1 MLVSYLWLKDFCDI
15 SASPEE
21 VSDKLTSL
29 GLECSIIDDRRGW
42 YEGVVVGKIIEAA
55 PHPEADKLQVL
66 QVDAGGE
73 IKTIVCGAKNAR
85 AGLLVPLFPVGSVT
99 PDGLKIEKRKLRG
112 VLSEGMIPSEVE
124 LKLSEDHEGIM
135 TLDDNP
141 TPGDKFAERYEVCDT
156 ILEIDLTP
164 NRGDCLS
171 MIGIAREVAQGFGI
185 RLKKPGAKT
194 LGRVDKDIASIIE
207 IELTAPDLSPRYAGR
222 VINDVKIKKSPF
234 WVRRRLQAGGVR
246 PINNIVDITNYVLIE
261 TGHPLHA
268 FDLDML
274 AGAKV
279 IVRRAKDGETFTT
292 LDGKEHKLTPE
303 NLVIADTEKAVALA
317 GVMGGQNS
325 EVTSS
330 TENIMLE
337 AAYFNPQSIRKTS
350 KKLNISSESSYRF
363 ERGTDIEGLIYAQ
376 DRAVSLMEST
386 GEGSVIDSRA
396 DSYPERFEKRN
407 INLRVSRITQILG
420 IDVSYDQVVSILKGL
435 EMEPEKLD
443 DDTIAVK
450 APFFRN
456 DIEREIDL
464 IEEVARCAG
473 YDKVPSYAPETPVS
487 EGSYSHL
494 FHIRRLVRRHLVSIG
509 LTEGMSLSF
518 MGDTEMDKLQVP
530 ENSQMRSIA
539 RIDNP
544 MSSEWKNMRT
554 TLLPGLISSAKGV
567 ADLSIFETCALFFD
581 RGDEAPAESWSV
593 ACLLTETIAPDA
605 WSGKA
610 GKRDF
615 YDVKGV
621 VESILDFSGF
631 SGEYDFAP
639 SLHPFYYPKRQ
650 ADILINSVVI
660 GHMGQVHPITLEN
673 YEVDQE
679 LFVCELNL
687 DKVAEQAKPLRRH
700 KGISKFPSVRRD
712 LAVVVSETVTS
723 KDILESVEKHAPGG
737 DVTLSAQLFD
747 IFRDEKLGVEK
758 KSVALA
764 LEFTDSR
771 KTLTDEDADMLFSSI
786 LKGLE
791 KDHGAHLR

>member
-15 SASPEE
+15 DASPEE

-42 YEGVVVGKIIEAA
+42 YEGVVAGKIIEAV
-55 PHPEADKLQVL
+55 PHPEADKLQIL
-66 QVDAGGE
+66 QVDVGGE
-73 IKTIVCGAKNAR
+73 TKNIVCGAKNAK
-85 AGLLVPLFPVGSVT
+85 AGLLVPVFLVGSVT

-141 TPGDKFAERYEVCDT
+141 APGDKFAERYEVCDT
-156 ILEIDLTP
+156 VLEVDLTP

-171 MIGIAREVAQGFGI
+171 MIGIAREVAEAFGLQ
-185 RLKKPGAKT
+185 LKKPDTKT
-194 LGRVDKDIASIIE
+194 LGRVEEEPSGIE
-207 IELTAPDLSPRYAGR
+207 IELTAPDLCPRYAGQ

-234 WVRRRLQAGGVR
+234 WVRRRLLAGGVR
-246 PINNIVDITNYVLIE
+246 AINNIVDITNYVLIE

-274 AGAKV
+274 AGSKI
-279 IVRRAKDGETFTT
+279 IVRRANDGEKFTT
-292 LDGKEHKLTPE
+292 LDGKEHKLATE
-303 NLVIADTEKAVALA
+303 NLVIADAEKAVALA

-325 EVTSS
+325 EVTSA
-330 TENIMLE
+330 TKNIMLE
-337 AAYFNPQSIRKTS
+337 SAYFNPQSIRKTS

-376 DRAVSLMEST
+376 DRAVSLIESI
-386 GEGSVIDSRA
+386 GEGSATGSRA
-396 DSYPERFEKRN
+396 DSYPERFKKRD
-407 INLRVSRITQILG
+407 INLRVSRIAQILG
-420 IDVSYDQVVSILKGL
+420 IDVPCDQVISILKGL

-464 IEEVARCAG
+464 VEEIARCVG

-487 EGSYSHL
+487 EGSYSHS
-494 FHIRRLVRRHLVSIG
+494 FHVRRIVRRHLVSIG

-518 MGDTEMDKLQVP
+518 MGDTDIDKLQVP
-530 ENSQMRSIA
+530 ENSPLRSIA
-539 RIDNP
+539 RLDNP

-554 TLLPGLISSAKGV
+554 TLLPALISSAKGV
-567 ADLSIFETCALFFD
+567 GDLSIFETGALFFD
-581 RGDEAPAESWSV
+581 RENKTPAESWSV
-593 ACLLTETIAPDA
+593 ACLLTETISPDVWA
-605 WSGKA
+605 GKA

-621 VESILDFSGF
+621 VESILNLLGF
-631 SGEYDFAP
+631 SGEYGFKP
-639 SLHPFYYPKRQ
+639 SSHPCYYPKRQ
-650 ADILINSVVI
+650 ADILIDSVAI
-660 GHMGQVHPITLEN
+660 GHMGQVHPLTLEN
-673 YEVDQE
+673 YEIDQE

-687 DKVAEQAKPLRRH
+687 DKIAEQTQPLRRH
-700 KGISKFPSVRRD
+700 KGIAKFPSVRRD
-712 LAVVVSETVTS
+712 LAVVVDETVTA
-723 KDILESVEKHAPGG
+723 KDILESVSKHLPDG

-747 IFRDEKLGVEK
+747 VFRDEKLGAEK
-758 KSVALA
+758 KSMALA
-764 LEFTDSR
+764 LEFTNSQ